1 MELKDY
7 EDHTYS
13 FNIIVVGCGA
23 TGSQFISNLSQLLS
37 YHTDHTLTLIDGDIF
52 EAKNQRNQKC
62 IERDINK
69 HKSQVIA
76 QRYKRAYPDLDIGYQ
91 TDYIRNE
98 EQLLELVKAGGK
110 RMPVLISCV
119 DNNATRQI
127 FHNVFHSDK
136 VPQMIYIDSG
146 NGTDNMIGQTVIGYK
161 KVTGKV
167 QCKDSEGSYNN
178 YATRP
183 VSDIILETAGTI
195 FPEILDD
202 KDTIDKVLSCSY
214 HVEEAPQNIGTN
226 ITAATMLFNILN
238 NMISFDRLPGHI
250 VYFDAKNLSCVCRE

>member
-1 MELKDY
+1 MELLDYKDK
-7 EDHTYS
+7 TYS

-23 TGSQFISNLSQLLS
+23 TGSQFIPNLSQLLS
-37 YHTDHTLTLIDGDIF
+37 YHTEHNITLIDGDLF
-52 EAKNQRNQKC
+52 EAKNQKNQKC
-62 IERDINK
+62 IERDINR
-69 HKSQVIA
+69 HKSEVMC
-76 QRYKRAYPDLDIGYQ
+76 QRYKRAYPDLDIAYQ
-91 TDYIRNE
+91 TEYVRSEQQILDMLKGNE
-98 EQLLELVKAGGK
+98 

-127 FHNVFHSDK
+127 FHNVFHSDE

-161 KVTGKV
+161 KITSRE
-167 QCKDSEGSYNN
+167 QCKDSHGSYNS
-178 YATRP
+178 YTTKP
-183 VSDIILETAGTI
+183 VSEIIYESAGVL
-195 FPEILDD
+195 FPEILED

-214 HVEEAPQNIGTN
+214 VTDEKPQNIGTN

-250 VYFDAKNLSCVCRE
+250 IYFDAKNLTCVCRE